1 MSEIET
7 KIEEIEQMIAQFNR
21 TELDDMAENLGLDPT
36 RYPTKR
42 TIAEAILN
50 AREQSQTT
58 LESIEATPQESPEVV
73 TMETLEEEPVEEVMP
88 EPIQEESRVED
99 TKMTQNSVRGKKQAI
114 IDKANDLR
122 ARGQDELNSGIT
134 SFRDS
139 LSALLSEFEVY
150 DTSFRDSVNSLL
162 SEFEVYNKTD
172 FRDGIMRFQNS
183 VMLLKKEF
191 EDYKK
196 SDYQNSINTLHQ
208 STKKFRKDVLQEYIA
223 QFYG

>member
-7 KIEEIEQMIAQFNR
+7 KIEKIEQMITQFNR
-21 TELDDMAENLGLDPT
+21 TELDDMAENLGLDTT

-42 TIAEAILN
+42 TISEAILN
-50 AREQSQTT
+50 AKEQSQTT
-58 LESIEATPQESPEVV
+58 LKSIEATPQEPPEVI
-73 TMETLEEEPVEEVMP
+73 TIKTLEEEPVEEVMP

-139 LSALLSEFEVY
+139 LNALLSEFEA
-150 DTSFRDSVNSLL
+150 
-162 SEFEVYNKTD
+162 YNKTD
-172 FRDGIMRFQNS
+172 FRDAIKRFQNS
-183 VMLLKKEF
+183 VMLLQKEF
-191 EDYKK
+191 EAYKK

-208 STKKFRKDVLQEYIA
+208 STKKFQKDILQGYIAYQEYIA

>member
-1 MSEIET
+1 MSEVET
-7 KIEEIEQMIAQFNR
+7 KIEKIEQMIAQFNR

-36 RYPTKR
+36 RYPIKR

-58 LESIEATPQESPEVV
+58 LESIEATPQEPPEVV
-73 TMETLEEEPVEEVMP
+73 TMKTLEEEPVEEVMS
-88 EPIQEESRVED
+88 EPIQEEFRVED

-114 IDKANDLR
+114 IDKANDFREYGPMLR
-122 ARGQDELNSGIT
+122 ARGKGELNSGIT

-139 LSALLSEFEVY
+139 LNV
-150 DTSFRDSVNSLL
+150 LL

-172 FRDGIMRFQNS
+172 FRNAIMRFQNS

-208 STKKFRKDVLQEYIA
+208 STKKFQKDILQEYIAYQEYIA